1 MHTEISD
8 GVFLIDTLAAGTPG
22 LVAGYLVKGKR
33 SALVD
38 AGYPSSANSVIS
50 ELRSLGGTEP
60 SVDYLIPTHVHLD
73 HAGAIGYLSEA
84 IPKARVLVNEH
95 GLKHLVDPSKLA
107 ASAASL
113 FGEEAMSAYGTPKS
127 IPRERLEAI
136 QKVYELDLGARK
148 KLTVFYTPGHAWHHV
163 SVLLES
169 ERLLITGDAV
179 GVRYPG
185 FDFPIP
191 ATPPPGFDEEQYVKS
206 LKEFMNMEPAAL
218 LLPHFGPVRQHI
230 RAFLETNVEM
240 IRRWTSMAAET
251 VKARKPA
258 DQLLEAFMADVV
270 TRSGL
275 ARHEIPDHVARSIK
289 LSAMGCYAYAQERT
303 IKQ

>member
-1 MHTEISD
+1 
-8 GVFLIDTLAAGTPG
+8 
-22 LVAGYLVKGKR
+22 
-33 SALVD
+33 
-38 AGYPSSANSVIS
+38 
-50 ELRSLGGTEP
+50 
-60 SVDYLIPTHVHLD
+60 
-73 HAGAIGYLSEA
+73 
-84 IPKARVLVNEH
+84 
-95 GLKHLVDPSKLA
+95 
-107 ASAASL
+107 
-113 FGEEAMSAYGTPKS
+113 
-127 IPRERLEAI
+127 
-136 QKVYELDLGARK
+136 
-148 KLTVFYTPGHAWHHV
+148 
-163 SVLLES
+163 
-169 ERLLITGDAV
+169 
-179 GVRYPG
+179 
-185 FDFPIP
+185 
-191 ATPPPGFDEEQYVKS
+191 
-206 LKEFMNMEPAAL
+206 MEPAVL